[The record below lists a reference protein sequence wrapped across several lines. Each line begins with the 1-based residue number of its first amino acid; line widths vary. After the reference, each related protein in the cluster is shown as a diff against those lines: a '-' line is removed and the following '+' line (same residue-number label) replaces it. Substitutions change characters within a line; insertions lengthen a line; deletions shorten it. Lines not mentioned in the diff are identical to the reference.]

1 MPGGGCACPISAE
14 NIDQKLNTL
23 HMNGRETYKQ
33 AVTSMMRAAGIV
45 LERCGITAH
54 DIACVIP
61 HQANLRIIEAM
72 ADRMGL
78 GLDKFHIN
86 LDKYGNTSAAAVAIA
101 LDEAARSGR
110 FQIGDPILLVVFGGG
125 LTCAS
130 AVIEW

>member
-1 MPGGGCACPISAE
+1 
-14 NIDQKLNTL
+14 
-23 HMNGRETYKQ
+23 MNGRETYKQ
-33 AVTSMMRAAGIV
+33 AVTSMMRAAGVV
-45 LERCGITAH
+45 LERCGITAD
-54 DIACVIP
+54 DITCVIP

-78 GLDKFHIN
+78 GLDRFHIN

-125 LTCAS
+125 LTYAS